1 MGMKRRAARD
11 QWDDDPSLT
20 RTPTLWGTIV
30 ILDLDR
36 FGDYVQEHG
45 LDPYK
50 PNDVTATL
58 TVLVE
63 GLARKRGGFIV
74 YGLDHER
81 GTEEAV
87 IEFPLVEPEELQ
99 NDLEHIIEEV
109 KKLGASITIAAVKA
123 PVTGR
128 PARDRREAYSG
139 PRRSVKRLLEK
150 AKRRGGGMLILA

>member
-1 MGMKRRAARD
+1 MKRRAARD

-30 ILDLDR
+30 VMDLDK
-36 FGDYVQEHG
+36 FGEYVEEHG
-45 LDPYK
+45 LDPYR

-58 TVLVE
+58 TRLVE
-63 GLARKRGGFIV
+63 ELARRRGGFIV
-74 YGLDHER
+74 YGLDPDR

-87 IEFPLVEPEELQ
+87 IEFPLTEPEELRE
-99 NDLEHIIEEV
+99 DLERILGEI
-109 KKLGASITIAAVKA
+109 KGLGASITIVAVKA

-139 PRRSVKRLLEK
+139 PRRGAKRLLER
-150 AKRRGGGMLILA
+150 AKRRGGGLLILA